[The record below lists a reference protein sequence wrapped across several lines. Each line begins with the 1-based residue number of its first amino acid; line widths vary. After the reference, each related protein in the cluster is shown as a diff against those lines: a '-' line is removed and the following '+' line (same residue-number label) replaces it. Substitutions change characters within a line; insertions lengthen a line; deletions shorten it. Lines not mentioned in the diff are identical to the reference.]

1 MYDVYIY
8 SMYILYIGRC
18 DFYKLYRNGG
28 NCIFLIVKTNIE
40 SVSNLIAKIVYL
52 FEVRKSDKVLV
63 PNSRT
68 PRLIVIL
75 FNQQYKC
82 KSEV

>member
-1 MYDVYIY
+1 M
-8 SMYILYIGRC
+8 C

-28 NCIFLIVKTNIE
+28 NRIFLVVKTNIE
-40 SVSNLIAKIVYL
+40 SVSKLIAKIVYL

-68 PRLIVIL
+68 SRLILIL
-75 FNQQYKC
+75 FNQ
-82 KSEV
+82 